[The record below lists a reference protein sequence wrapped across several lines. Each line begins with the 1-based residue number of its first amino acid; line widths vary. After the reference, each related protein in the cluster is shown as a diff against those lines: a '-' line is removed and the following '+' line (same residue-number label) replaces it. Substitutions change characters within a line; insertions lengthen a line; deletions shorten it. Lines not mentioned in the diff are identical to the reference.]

1 MYMEK
6 IKVKEVD
13 IEILSKENSDYI
25 SLTSIAKYKNRKE
38 PKDIVKNWLRNRSTL
53 EYLGLWEGINNP
65 NFRGVEFD
73 PLLKEAGSNTFVL
86 SPSKW
91 IATTSAIG
99 ISIKKGKYAGTYAHK
114 DIAFEFAS
122 WISSEFKLY
131 LIKEFERLKEEENRR
146 LSLDW
151 NLSRTLS
158 KINYRI
164 HTDSIK
170 ENLIPKNLTKKEIMI
185 TYATEADMLNM
196 ALFNT
201 TAKEWRKKNK
211 GKRGNMRDYADI
223 RQLICLSNLESI
235 NAELIRDGLKQQ
247 DRLRRLNRV
256 AIYQMTSLTQ
266 QDMKR
271 LETK

>member
-122 WISSEFKLY
+122 WISPEFKLY

-185 TYATEADMLNM
+185 TYATEADILNM

-201 TAKEWRKKNK
+201 TTKEWRKKNK

-271 LETK
+271 LETN

>member
-122 WISSEFKLY
+122 WISPEFKLY

-196 ALFNT
+196 ALFNI

-211 GKRGNMRDYADI
+211 AKRGNMRDYADI

-271 LETK
+271 LETN